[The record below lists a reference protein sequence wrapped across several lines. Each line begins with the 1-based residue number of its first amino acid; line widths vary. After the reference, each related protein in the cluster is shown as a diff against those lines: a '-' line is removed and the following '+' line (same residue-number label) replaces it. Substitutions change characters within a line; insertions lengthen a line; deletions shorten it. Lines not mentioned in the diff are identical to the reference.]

1 MAAWT
6 KDRVGE
12 MTVPA
17 ETAVALFFL
26 ILFSFSFVL
35 RVEGL
40 EHSGRYSLDL
50 GFIEIWK
57 FPNIYY
63 TEKS

>member
-17 ETAVALFFL
+17 ETA
-26 ILFSFSFVL
+26 VL